1 MTFSFKRVYAI
12 FQKDLKDLT
21 KNIFVGTTLL
31 IPVLLAVLYVKLGE
45 QSIEIHFLV
54 INLTFTTVAAFIQ
67 CTLIAEEKEKNTLRS
82 LMLSPATT
90 FEILGGK
97 SLLSFI
103 FTIVTVFICALITG
117 YESKNI
123 FIISLAIFI
132 SSLFYLELG
141 TLLGLLTKSVMEA
154 SVVILPVMFLFGF
167 GTMFQVLIEKYSQLS
182 FLEYLPN
189 IQLLELAKSVESGV
203 GLLDVWIKFA
213 VISGWV
219 VAGGILVVIV
229 YKNRAMD
236 D

>member
-1 MTFSFKRVYAI
+1 MTFSNRRVYAI

-31 IPVLLAVLYVKLGE
+31 VPILLAVLYGKLGE
-45 QSIEIHFLV
+45 HTIEIHYLV
-54 INLTFTTVAAFIQ
+54 INLTFTSVAAFIQ
-67 CTLIAEEKEKNTLRS
+67 CTLIAEEKERNTLRS

-90 FEILGGK
+90 LEILLGK

-103 FTIVTVFICALITG
+103 FTIVTVIICALITG
-117 YESKNI
+117 YESKNL

-132 SSLFYLELG
+132 SILFYLELG

-167 GTMFQVLIEKYSQLS
+167 GTMLQVLIEKYSQLS

-189 IQLLELAKSVESGV
+189 IQLLKLAKSVEIGM
-203 GLLDVWIKFA
+203 GLIDVWMQLI
-213 VISGWV
+213 VIAGWV